1 MKNITEFIKEERLD
15 YMNKTITPPFEQ
27 SCCQQGIA
35 MYYAYILKHNENVG
49 NGMASLEQLEQVY
62 NRISGRSSKD
72 LKKHAEQYKDFIK

>member
-1 MKNITEFIKEERLD
+1 
-15 YMNKTITPPFEQ
+15 
-27 SCCQQGIA
+27 

-72 LKKHAEQYKDFIK
+72 LKNAQNNIKILLNNNKID

>member
-1 MKNITEFIKEERLD
+1 MKSTAEYIKEGRLD
-15 YMNKTITPPFEQ
+15 YLNKTITPFEQ

-62 NRISGRSSKD
+62 NRISGKSSDD
-72 LKKHAEQYKDFIK
+72 LKKRAERYKDFIK